1 MATDVKVQDALDL
14 QPRKAVGVKLP
25 FSSTSVFTS
34 TFQTKDAI
42 KTNLINFFLTGKGER
57 VLNPPFGSDI
67 KRFIF
72 DPINANTSIVM
83 KNLITKEL
91 EVYFPRVEPIDINV
105 TQVEDRNTIQF
116 SVQYTIKQSNIED
129 EVTINFEQ

>member
-14 QPRKAVGVKLP
+14 QPRKAVGIKLP
-25 FSSTSVFTS
+25 FSSTNVFTS
-34 TFQTKDAI
+34 TYQTKEAI

-57 VLNPPFGSDI
+57 VLNPTFGSDI

-72 DPINANTSIVM
+72 EPINTDTSIVM

-105 TQVEDRNTIQF
+105 TPVEDRNTVQF

>member
-34 TFQTKDAI
+34 TYQTKEAI

-57 VLNPPFGSDI
+57 VLNPTFGSDI

-72 DPINANTSIVM
+72 EPINTDTSIVM

-105 TQVEDRNTIQF
+105 TPIEDRNTIQF
-116 SVQYTIKQSNIED
+116 SIQYTIKQSNIED

>member
-42 KTNLINFFLTGKGER
+42 KTNLINFFLTGKGKS
-57 VLNPPFGSDI
+57 VLNPTFGSDI

>member
-57 VLNPPFGSDI
+57 VLNPTFGSDI